1 MKPSNLTHLDDK
13 KMNLLLYCG
22 KGGVGKTTCSAA
34 TALHFADLGLKTFLI
49 SSDPA
54 PSLSDILEI
63 KCGSIPEKV
72 PSAKNL
78 EVVELRPEHTIEMWK
93 KKYGMEVYEVI
104 SSFLPVDKD
113 IIDYIAGA
121 PGIDEEFM
129 LSYVYDLLKENRYD
143 VMVWDTAPAGGT
155 LNLIRLE
162 EKFYTHLGEAAKM
175 YLRVKGALDKLAGA
189 SKRNPL
195 EVVEEWRT
203 LAKNILDML
212 RGERTE
218 AMMVTIPEALSV
230 YQTNR
235 VMHDLNEF
243 GIRMGKIVV
252 NQVFRKDV
260 CDCTFHASRV
270 EMQQKYL
277 NMLAELFGEDRLV
290 VLPMQPFEVK
300 GVDALR
306 KVSKHLFQ

>member
-1 MKPSNLTHLDDK
+1 MKLSNLTNLDEK

-34 TALHFADLGLKTFLI
+34 TALHFADRGMKTFLI

-54 PSLSDILEI
+54 PSLSDILEM
-63 KCGSIPEKV
+63 KCGSVPEKISSV
-72 PSAKNL
+72 KNL

-93 KKYGMEVYEVI
+93 KKYGMEVYEVM

-143 VMVWDTAPAGGT
+143 IMIWDTAPAGGT

-175 YLRVKGALDKLAGA
+175 YLRVKGALDKLSGA
-189 SKRNPL
+189 NKRNPL
-195 EVVEEWRT
+195 EVVEEWRI

-212 RGERTE
+212 RDERTE
-218 AMMVTIPEALSV
+218 AMMVTIPEGLSV

-252 NQVFRKDV
+252 NQIFRKDI
-260 CDCTFHASRV
+260 CGCSFHASRV

-277 NMLAELFGEDRLV
+277 KILAELFGEDRLV
-290 VLPMQPFEVK
+290 VLYTQPFEVK

-306 KVSKHLFQ
+306 KVSKQLFQ